1 MAGVLVVIVLAV
13 LATLVILCKKRKGWF
28 MLHSKVKSRDR
39 ADAQHFFHN
48 LENPLYSGELQC
60 HQTIGFPILL
70 IWLVHNTLRDMLTEM
85 Q

>member
-28 MLHSKVKSRDR
+28 TLHSKVKSR
-39 ADAQHFFHN
+39 ADTQHFFHN

-60 HQTIGFPILL
+60 HQTIGFPTFYLFGWYTI
-70 IWLVHNTLRDMLTEM
+70 HFS
-85 Q
+85 